1 LDNKGIAMSV
11 VAIVVVAIIVIAG
24 VAAYVVTRPSGPTGK
39 KPGEIWVAVVTDV
52 GGRGD
57 MSFNDMGFR
66 GTDLAQ
72 AQGIV
77 DKVTEVISTTAAD
90 YLPNLREL
98 AASGNYDLI
107 IPIGFYLT
115 DAATTVAKE
124 YPQQNF
130 ACIDFN
136 INENY
141 VPVRTA
147 GALGIYF
154 REEQSGALAG
164 VLAGLVAAY
173 ENKPYVGI
181 VLGDEIPPVIRYEI
195 GFRMGLYW
203 AIGDNGWYENK
214 FGVTAPVIGTTSP
227 KIIYTYTRTF
237 ADPALGKSTA
247 VAQLANNLA
256 TDWGVAGATGTGVFT
271 AVEEYHTAHNI
282 PKYQPPFVMGVD
294 ADQDW
299 LTPGLCIGSAI
310 KRIDTAV
317 LDACQW
323 VRDNTFKD
331 IVQSNDGIVTLGIE
345 NNASGLSTLAM
356 LDDFIQFGIDVE
368 NRTGQKVLPEPP
380 DNIKADV
387 TAMRNAQ
394 PAWVWEGVSTLE
406 NLIRAGTIVV
416 PSVSDVATADI
427 YRALWP

>member
-1 LDNKGIAMSV
+1 MNNKGIAMPA

-24 VAAYVVTRPSGPTGK
+24 IAAYVVTRPSGRVK
-39 KPGEIWVAVVTDV
+39 KPGEIWVAVVTDI

-72 AQGIV
+72 SQGIV
-77 DKVTEVISTTAAD
+77 DYVNEVVSTTAAD
-90 YLPNLREL
+90 YLPELREL

-136 INENY
+136 ISENY
-141 VPVRTA
+141 VPVRTP

-164 VLAGLVAAY
+164 VLAGLVAAAD
-173 ENKPYVGI
+173 NKPMLGI

-214 FGVTAPVIGTTSP
+214 FGITAPVIGTTSQ
-227 KIIYTYTRTF
+227 KIDAVYTRTF
-237 ADPALGKSTA
+237 DDPAIGKSTA
-247 VAQLANNLA
+247 EAELAYNLA
-256 TDWGVAGATGTGVFT
+256 TCWGVAGATGNGVFT
-271 AVEEYHTAHNI
+271 AVEDYHAEHSI
-282 PKYQPPFVMGVD
+282 PKYQPPFVEGVD

-299 LTPGLCIGSAI
+299 LAPGLCIGSAI

-323 VRDNTFKD
+323 VRDNTFKN
-331 IVQSNDGIVTLGIE
+331 IVQNNDGIVTLGIE

-356 LDDFIQFGIDVE
+356 LDDFIQFGIDYQ
-368 NRTGQKVLPEPP
+368 NRTGNSVLPEPP
-380 DNIKADV
+380 DNIRADV
-387 TAMRNAQ
+387 AAMRNAQ

-406 NLIRAGTIVV
+406 NMIRAGTIVV
-416 PSVSDVATADI
+416 PSVSDATTAGT